1 MGYLSDYLTYSSD
14 NEAPEMFHVWC
25 GYAALSSAIGRRVWL
40 PRGEDVVYPNIYVLL
55 IGNAGCGKSYAL
67 YKSRRL
73 IAELGNVQLSYS
85 VETPEGLL
93 RYMGGNPNA
102 DPPVVSECHAV
113 RTWPDGQL
121 RDVHEM
127 TIVAN
132 EFIDFIRTNAEAW
145 TGFLN
150 NVFDE
155 DFYKYRTKNMG
166 TDVLVG
172 PYVVVLGAIPT
183 DVSKKLQDMDI
194 INTGFARRT
203 FMQYGERRI
212 DNPKADPT
220 FTQEEQDARDRCL
233 EHLKRIQNF
242 SGKMTRTP
250 EAARWWKSWYDDH
263 SLSIL
268 KRSTPAT
275 MGWLLSKPN
284 QVVKLAILNSLSE
297 RDDLL
302 ITPAEY
308 ELGLA
313 YINEM
318 EKGFGMIFGGIGRN
332 ELAGLTMKVFE
343 YLRLR
348 NEPVGFKHLS
358 TQFYANFT
366 SGKGFSEL
374 TEILQ
379 YLLATDAIV
388 QQNLKFAS
396 GLVETAYATP
406 EAMAKFVASL
416 REPPAAPSGEA
427 PTA

>member
-1 MGYLSDYLTYSSD
+1 MNYLHDYLTYSSD

-25 GYAALSSAIGRRVWL
+25 GYAALSSAVGRRVWL

-73 IAELGNVQLSYS
+73 IAELGNVQISYS

-93 RYMGGNPNA
+93 RFMGGNPNA
-102 DPPVVSECHAV
+102 DPPLVSDCHSI
-113 RTWPDGQL
+113 RYWPDGEL

-132 EFIDFIRTNAEAW
+132 EFIDFIRNNPEAW

-150 NVFDE
+150 NVYDE

-212 DNPKADPT
+212 DNPKADPS
-220 FTQEEQDARDRCL
+220 FTPEEQAARDRCL
-233 EHLKRIQNF
+233 AHLRRVQSL
-242 SGKMTRTP
+242 SGKMTRT
-250 EAARWWKSWYDDH
+250 EAAGHWWHDWYNNH
-263 SLSIL
+263 SHTIL

-284 QVVKLAILNSLSE
+284 QVVKLAILNSLAC
-297 RDDLL
+297 RDDLC
-302 ITPAEY
+302 IIPEDY

-332 ELAGLTMKVFE
+332 ELAGITMKILE
-343 YLRLR
+343 YLKMK

-358 TQFYANFT
+358 THFFTSFT
-366 SGKGFSEL
+366 SGKGFTEL

-379 YLLATDAIV
+379 YLSATEAIESRM
-388 QQNLKFAS
+388 LRFSS
-396 GLVETAYATP
+396 GLSELGYATP
-406 EAMAKFVASL
+406 EGWAAFV
-416 REPPAAPSGEA
+416 RRQ
-427 PTA
+427 